1 VSDEVVDAEVVDAEV
16 VDAEVVDAEV
26 VDAEVVDA
34 EILRPPNS
42 IGDGT
47 GLDGGRP
54 DPSDEDVMLE
64 VIELA
69 QRLESEKNEYLDL
82 ARRVQADFENYR
94 KRVSSERNELAEQAT
109 VRLVGELLPVLDACE
124 AALAHGAD
132 GVGPIHAQL
141 SQTLTKQGLAPVA
154 DAGVPFDP
162 NIHEAVLT
170 ESSDEPGDPVVAE
183 VLRTGYLWNG
193 RVVRA
198 AMVKVRG

>member
-1 VSDEVVDAEVVDAEV
+1 MSDEVVDAEVVDAEV
-16 VDAEVVDAEV
+16 LDAEVVE
-26 VDAEVVDA
+26 
-34 EILRPPNS
+34 PPTS
-42 IGDGT
+42 MGDPGT
-47 GLDGGRP
+47 FDGSRA

-69 QRLESEKNEYLDL
+69 QRLEAEKNEYLDL

-94 KRVSSERNELAEQAT
+94 KRVGSERTELADQAT

-124 AALAHGAD
+124 AAVAHGVD

-141 SQTLTKQGLAPVA
+141 NQTLTKLGLTPVA

-170 ESSDEPGDPVVAE
+170 EPSDESGDPVVAE

>member
-1 VSDEVVDAEVVDAEV
+1 VSDEVVDAEVVDADVIDADV
-16 VDAEVVDAEV
+16 VDADVIESPTSTV
-26 VDAEVVDA
+26 
-34 EILRPPNS
+34 
-42 IGDGT
+42 DGT
-47 GLDGGRP
+47 ALDGDRP

-69 QRLESEKNEYLDL
+69 QRLEAEKNEYLDL

-94 KRVSSERNELAEQAT
+94 KRVSSERTEFADQAT

-124 AALAHGAD
+124 AALAHGVD

-141 SQTLTKQGLAPVA
+141 NQTLTKQGLTPVT
-154 DAGVPFDP
+154 DDGVPFDP

-170 ESSDEPGDPVVAE
+170 EPSDESGDPVVAE

>member
-1 VSDEVVDAEVVDAEV
+1 MSDEVSDSEVVDGELVDGPVVESDGVIREV
-16 VDAEVVDAEV
+16 NH
-26 VDAEVVDA
+26 
-34 EILRPPNS
+34 L
-42 IGDGT
+42 
-47 GLDGGRP
+47 
-54 DPSDEDVMLE
+54 DPSDEDVMVE

-69 QRLESEKNEYLDL
+69 QRLEAEKDQYLDL

-94 KRVSSERNELAEQAT
+94 KRVAAERTDIVEQAA

-124 AALAHGAD
+124 AALAHGVE

-154 DAGVPFDP
+154 EVGVPFDP
-162 NIHEAVLT
+162 NVHEAVLS
-170 ESSDEPGDPVVAE
+170 EAGEPGDEPTVAE
-183 VLRTGYLWNG
+183 VLRAGYVWNG